1 MTVRF
6 WGAAREVMMVS
17 RTEMVPAICPS
28 QSTVRLTVVRETTIL
43 SVEMRRWRD
52 GEIRRLR

>member
-28 QSTVRLTVVRETTIL
+28 QSTVRLTVVRETIIL
-43 SVEMRRWRD
+43 SVEMRR
-52 GEIRRLR
+52 